1 MQGFD
6 LEELFVKFRYPLLIL
21 LGGLILVST
30 GIIFLK
36 TGFNFS
42 GDKIE
47 IITDK
52 VATPGGQFNDRQLTV
67 EIGGGVTAPGVYKLA
82 IGSRI
87 NDLLILSGGF
97 SVDADRSY
105 TDIYIPKLNEQS
117 QQLSAKIVLGDQT
130 ASSGFSSDN
139 IEKVNINTASLSQ
152 LDSLPG
158 IGPTYAQNII
168 EQRPYSNTTELVSK
182 GAIKQSLYDKIKD
195 KISIY

>member
-6 LEELFVKFRYPLLIL
+6 LEDVFVKFRYSLLIL

-67 EIGGGVTAPGVYKLA
+67 EIGGGVTAPRGYKIA

-87 NDLLILSGGF
+87 NDLLILSGGV

-105 TDIYIPKLNEQS
+105 TDKYFNRASELTDGQKIYITKLYEQS
-117 QQLSAKIVLGDQT
+117 QQLSA
-130 ASSGFSSDN
+130 
-139 IEKVNINTASLSQ
+139 
-152 LDSLPG
+152 
-158 IGPTYAQNII
+158 QN
-168 EQRPYSNTTELVSK
+168 
-182 GAIKQSLYDKIKD
+182 
-195 KISIY
+195 